1 MRLWHK
7 NIITSLPR
15 EQLVAQWREIS
26 AICGAILK
34 NGTSNH
40 ILVNYVLDYD
50 YDHLI
55 SYAHY
60 VRKETARRDYK
71 TMDKVWNKIV
81 SLKPDFNLLLLE
93 EIFPQTHNL
102 EYLRICYY
110 NLYEKYL
117 RGVIKEEDWKNIEKL
132 KKSIDF

>member
-7 NIITSLPR
+7 DIVTSLPK
-15 EQLVAQWREIS
+15 EQLIAQWREIS

-34 NGTSNH
+34 NGTPNH

-55 SYAHY
+55 SYAYY
-60 VRKETARRDYK
+60 VREEMTRRNYR

-93 EIFPQTHNL
+93 ENVSANT
-102 EYLRICYY
+102 
-110 NLYEKYL
+110 
-117 RGVIKEEDWKNIEKL
+117 
-132 KKSIDF
+132 